1 MAKRKEITGV
11 RIKLATPD
19 RIHAISKGE
28 VTKPETIN
36 YRTLRPEADGL
47 FCERIFGPTR
57 SYECRCGKYKRSGPK
72 FKGVVCEH
80 CGVEVT
86 DNRVRRERMGHIDL
100 AVPVVHIW
108 YLRGI
113 PSRLSLLL
121 GTSAKDLER
130 VIYFAPS
137 RKAEKGFKVTASAK
151 PEIIAVGDE
160 VFESDIKIHQH
171 YQGESFQYEEAY
183 QLEGIENVP
192 VDVGDVITA
201 TQAAK
206 FKTEYGDDSLKV
218 EPAFTLKN
226 ANEELGLAAGAVVPA
241 SKAGDDDTRLKIG
254 SSEAFIVTFAAKLPY
269 KKGSVLSRTELTEME
284 SRYPGRFRI
293 MRYEKNIDDPSHLV
307 IEPGSS
313 YFSQGDVVFEH
324 QQALC
329 RMYDP
334 KFEAGIGADGVQAL
348 INKLDLDL
356 LADNLREMIADSTGQ
371 KKRKF
376 IKRLQVVE
384 DFRKSDS
391 QPQSM
396 ILNVLPVIPPD
407 LRPLVQLD
415 GGRFATSDLN
425 DLYRRVINRNNR
437 LKKLQALNAPE
448 IIIRNEKRM
457 LQECVDALIDNGRV
471 GKAVLGAGNRP
482 LKSLTDLLR
491 GKKGRFRQNLLGKR
505 VDYSGRSVIV
515 IGPQLKI
522 YQCGLP
528 KQMALELFKPFVIRR
543 LVESK
548 LAPNIKSA
556 KRRIEKGGAEVW
568 EILENIIKDHPV
580 MLNRAPTLHRL
591 GIQAFE
597 PVLMEGKAIRLHP
610 MVCTAFNADFDGD
623 QMAVHVPLSIEAQ
636 AEARL
641 LMLSAN
647 NLLSP
652 ASGKPVVT
660 PTQDIVLGVYYLT
673 DMREGLLGDGK
684 CFMNADDVLSE
695 ISHGTVHVNARIWL
709 KENPEEWGHP
719 KGRRMYVGKV
729 QGKKGKLED
738 GEVIVNSFA
747 DVQGEHRLLFFE
759 TSPGRVMFNSRIAP
773 ALRFVNEQL
782 GKKKIGSLLDDAY
795 DKVDRPGVVDM
806 LDEIKSLGY
815 HWAARS
821 GISFGVQ
828 AVRIPDEKAII
839 TRETQAEDDVAKE
852 NYEMGLLTHDE
863 YLDQKNALWSA
874 ATRDIAQKI
883 KEHMSE
889 DNPVRMMVDSGARGS
904 LGQMGQMAG
913 IRGLMADPTGK
924 TIDYPITANFREG
937 MNMLEYFISTHGARK
952 GLADTALR
960 TAKSGY
966 LTRRLVDVAQDLI
979 ITEHDC
985 GTDKGIC
992 IHPLLSEGKVMISI
1006 ADRIAGRTAL
1016 RDIEKDGEL
1025 FVKAGDVI
1033 TEALAKRIEAAGID
1047 EVWVRS
1053 PLACALKKGICQKC
1067 YGHDLSSRRLV
1078 PIGEAV
1084 GVVAAQSIGEPGTQ
1098 LTMRTF
1104 HTGGVRSADDITQ
1117 GLPRIE
1123 QLFEVRRPRKVCILA
1138 GLDGHIKEIITEGKR
1153 KVIVE
1158 DDEGNTITHAIPTG
1172 QEIKEGIE
1180 EGMPVEK
1187 LTPLTEGSIDPQQLL
1202 EVSGIDAVQ
1211 RMLVDEIQN
1220 VYNSQSVTINNKH
1233 IEVIL
1238 RKVAP
1243 LNKVR
1248 VIEEGDTS
1256 FVAGDMI
1263 WEDDAENVVRE
1274 INEDN
1279 ERRVSDAVKAFNGD
1293 ILLSTDRPDES
1304 IDAFIG
1310 QPLTEEI
1317 IRKILKPGA
1326 AVKMLTIQHEDLE
1339 VDVLLG
1345 RSAFRKKLEG
1355 LRLIRDVV
1363 LKRTK
1368 IKKGTV
1374 MTREELKRI
1383 TEGGPV
1389 IIRTRHKDVLDRMI
1403 GVRWLA
1409 EDHYMGSR
1417 LCAPHDE
1424 LLIQKYADEIAS
1436 TGMRDFKV
1444 WGSVEHINVAE
1455 ELRRFLQDKGLLGK
1469 EIYENGEGTN
1479 RYVDDEVIAQLADCT
1494 IESIDIEDEEE
1505 GVKTVTRLE
1514 MLERL
1519 LTSRL
1524 KNKVLVHVDFYRT
1537 PEQIAADE
1545 AEARAKEEEK
1555 ARIAAQLKQVKYEAR
1570 ERHKYR
1576 VQKAAELGITLEEL
1590 GYDKVDDAIRAR
1602 MDALE
1607 NPPEEP
1613 YDESLG
1619 TRFIGGLELKGKVI
1633 DEMAAKKP
1641 LDIYIRSASAKP
1653 EVCHLIREYTFMQK
1667 LREAPE
1673 CRPFIHGITKAALAT
1688 DSFLSAA
1695 SFQQTA
1701 QVLAGAAVKG
1711 ELDPLSGLKE
1721 NVIIGHLIPA
1731 GTGSEAFRSIA
1742 YKSSGKP
1749 KFKPKNRPDSREP
1762 KPEQPVLASEDL
1774 FTNTNKSEQ
1783 PEEQKIPDVQEAA
1796 ETQNLAEQQQP
1807 INTGDL
1813 FTQ

>member
-1 MAKRKEITGV
+1 MPTKEITGV

-19 RIHAISKGE
+19 RIHEISNGE
-28 VTKPETIN
+28 VLKPETIN
-36 YRTLRPEADGL
+36 YRTLRPETDGL
-47 FCERIFGPTR
+47 FCEKIFGPTR
-57 SYECRCGKYKRSGPK
+57 SYECKCGKYKRSGPK
-72 FKGVVCEH
+72 FKGVICEH

-121 GTSAKDLER
+121 GTSAKDLEK
-130 VIYFAPS
+130 VIYFAPT
-137 RKAEKGFKVTASAK
+137 RKSEKAFK
-151 PEIIAVGDE
+151 IINSKRQDLAPRGAVIS
-160 VFESDIKIHQH
+160 ESELKIHSH
-171 YQGESFQYEEAY
+171 YDESFQYEEAFL
-183 QLEGIENVP
+183 LEGIENVP
-192 VDVGDVITA
+192 VEVGDLITA
-201 TQAAK
+201 KQLSTY
-206 FKTEYGDDSLKV
+206 KTDYGEESLKA
-218 EPAFTLKN
+218 EPAFILSKDS
-226 ANEELGLAAGAVVPA
+226 ESLGLEAGAIVPQ
-241 SKAGDDDTRLKIG
+241 SKADDDAVRAKIG
-254 SSEAFIVTFAAKLPY
+254 NNEAFIVTGAVKLPY
-269 KKGSVLSRTELTEME
+269 GKGEVLSRSELNLIEQ
-284 SRYPGRFRI
+284 RYPGRFRVT
-293 MRYEKNIDDPSHLV
+293 RHEKVVDDPCHLV

-313 YFSQGDVVFEH
+313 PFSQADVIYER
-324 QQALC
+324 QQILC
-329 RMYDP
+329 KAYDP
-334 KFEAGIGADGVQAL
+334 EFEAGIGADGVQTL
-348 INKLDLDL
+348 INRLDLDL
-356 LADNLREMIADSTGQ
+356 VADSLREQIADTTGQ
-371 KKRKF
+371 KKRKLV
-376 IKRLQVVE
+376 KRLQVVE

-391 QPQSM
+391 KPQSM

-471 GKAVLGAGNRP
+471 GKAVLGAGSRP

-543 LVESK
+543 LVEGG
-548 LAPNIKSA
+548 LAPNVKNA
-556 KRRIEKGGAEVW
+556 KRKIEKGGAEVW

-673 DMREGLLGDGK
+673 DMREGLKGDGMH
-684 CFMNADDVLSE
+684 FRDMSDVMSA
-695 ISHGTVHVNARIWL
+695 ISHGVVHVNSRIWL
-709 KENPEEWGHP
+709 KEDPDKFGRP
-719 KGRRMYVGKV
+719 KGRRKYTMNG
-729 QGKKGKLED
+729 D
-738 GEVIVNSFA
+738 AVIVNSFA
-747 DVQGEHRLLFFE
+747 EVEGEPGIIFFE
-759 TSPGRVMFNSRIAP
+759 TSPGRVMFNSHIAEK
-773 ALRFVNEQL
+773 LRFVNEQL
-782 GKKKIGSLLDDAY
+782 DKKKIGKLLDSAY

-828 AVRIPDEKAII
+828 AVRIPDEKAEI
-839 TRETQAEDDVAKE
+839 TQATQAEDNIAKE
-852 NYEMGLLTHDE
+852 NYEMGLLTYDE
-863 YLDQKNALWSA
+863 YLDQKSKLWA
-874 ATRDIAQKI
+874 QATKDIAEKI
-883 KEHMSE
+883 KEHMSPE
-889 DNPVRMMVDSGARGS
+889 NPVRMMVESGARGS

-966 LTRRLVDVAQDLI
+966 LTRRLVDVSQDLI

-985 GTDKGIC
+985 GTDKGVC
-992 IHPLLSEGKVMISI
+992 IHPLLSEGKVMIGI
-1006 ADRIAGRTAL
+1006 AERIAGRTSL
-1016 RDIEKDGEL
+1016 HDIKDPEGNII
-1025 FVKAGDVI
+1025 VKSGDII
-1033 TEALAKRIEAAGID
+1033 TEELAKQVEATGVD

-1053 PLACALKKGICQKC
+1053 PLACALKKGVCQKC
-1067 YGHDLSSRRLV
+1067 YGTDLSSRKLV

-1104 HTGGVRSADDITQ
+1104 HTGGVRSAEDITQ

-1138 GLDGHIKEIITEGKR
+1138 GLDGHIEEIRATEGKR
-1153 KVIVE
+1153 KVIVVNE
-1158 DDEGNTITHAIPTG
+1158 DGTERLTHAIPSG
-1172 QEIKEGIE
+1172 QEIREGIE

-1187 LTPLTEGSIDPQQLL
+1187 MTPLTEGSIDPQQLL
-1202 EVSGIDAVQ
+1202 EVNGINAVQ
-1211 RMLVDEIQN
+1211 RMLVDEIQY
-1220 VYNSQSVTINNKH
+1220 VYHSQGVSINNKH

-1256 FVAGDMI
+1256 FVAGDMV
-1263 WEDDAENVVRE
+1263 WEDEVEKVCADIEK
-1274 INEDN
+1274 DN
-1279 ERRVSDAVKAFNGD
+1279 TQRLGAATGAFRGD
-1293 ILLSTDRPDES
+1293 ILLDVDKM
-1304 IDAFIG
+1304 D
-1310 QPLTEEI
+1310 EEI
-1317 IRKILKPGA
+1317 QELVGRELDEDSLRKILTPGTP
-1326 AVKMLTIQHEDLE
+1326 VHMLTVKHNNQN
-1339 VDVLLG
+1339 VDVILG
-1345 RSAFRKKLEG
+1345 RAAFRKSMEG
-1355 LRLIRDVV
+1355 MVLDRNVRVGKTS
-1363 LKRTK
+1363 LKRGTK
-1368 IKKGTV
+1368 LS
-1374 MTREELKRI
+1374 RDDLRAI
-1383 TEGGPV
+1383 TSGSPV
-1389 IIRTRHKDVLDRMI
+1389 II
-1403 GVRWLA
+1403 GVVDHDILERVIDNKWLA
-1409 EDHYMGSR
+1409 ED
-1417 LCAPHDE
+1417 
-1424 LLIQKYADEIAS
+1424 LLS
-1436 TGMRDFKV
+1436 
-1444 WGSVEHINVAE
+1444 S
-1455 ELRRFLQDKGLLGK
+1455 
-1469 EIYENGEGTN
+1469 
-1479 RYVDDEVIAQLADCT
+1479 DDEVIYEKDASLDEDCANDILSNRIRSVKVWNAVERLDVIDAMKKLLNSKELWNKELFEDGEATGRNIDAVIIDEFAEGKRDT
-1494 IESIDIEDEEE
+1494 IETEDGVLTRLEVLTKLLTGRLRNKILLGLTVADEDEDSESDSESEVYETESESEIESEDEEYE
-1505 GVKTVTRLE
+1505 DSESEDEDEEDDESEDEESGLHAGME
-1514 MLERL
+1514 
-1519 LTSRL
+1519 L
-1524 KNKVLVHVDFYRT
+1524 K
-1537 PEQIAADE
+1537 AADIE
-1545 AEARAKEEEK
+1545 EIAKLNPLEVVVRASN
-1555 ARIAAQLKQVKYEAR
+1555 A
-1570 ERHKYR
+1570 
-1576 VQKAAELGITLEEL
+1576 
-1590 GYDKVDDAIRAR
+1590 KVD
-1602 MDALE
+1602 
-1607 NPPEEP
+1607 
-1613 YDESLG
+1613 
-1619 TRFIGGLELKGKVI
+1619 ELRI
-1633 DEMAAKKP
+1633 
-1641 LDIYIRSASAKP
+1641 
-1653 EVCHLIREYTFMQK
+1653 IREVTFVRKM
-1667 LREAPE
+1667 RELPE
-1673 CRPFIHGITKAALAT
+1673 CKPFIHGITKAALAT

-1711 ELDPLSGLKE
+1711 ELDPLNGLKE

-1731 GTGSEAFRSIA
+1731 GTGAEAFRGIA
-1742 YKSSGKP
+1742 YKGSGK
-1749 KFKPKNRPDSREP
+1749 RR
-1762 KPEQPVLASEDL
+1762 
-1774 FTNTNKSEQ
+1774 
-1783 PEEQKIPDVQEAA
+1783 VQE
-1796 ETQNLAEQQQP
+1796 TQPRESSSTSSQVIEPGVDMNDIFKE
-1807 INTGDL
+1807 
-1813 FTQ
+1813 

>member
-1 MAKRKEITGV
+1 MAKKKEITGV
-11 RIKLATPD
+11 RIKLATPE
-19 RIHAISKGE
+19 RIHEISKGE

-36 YRTLRPEADGL
+36 YRTLRPETDGL

-137 RKAEKGFKVTASAK
+137 RNLEKGFKVVESSR
-151 PEIIAVGDE
+151 PDIIAKGAE
-160 VFESDIKIHQH
+160 FFESDIKIHKH
-171 YQGESFQYEEAY
+171 YQGDGFQYEEAF
-183 QLEGIENVP
+183 QIDGIENVP
-192 VDVGDVITA
+192 ANVGDVITF
-201 TQAAK
+201 QKAANYVK
-206 FKTEYGDDSLKV
+206 DYGQDSIKV
-218 EPAFTLKN
+218 EPAFILREPS
-226 ANEELGLAAGAVVPA
+226 EELGLDAGAVVPA
-241 SKAGDDDTRLKIG
+241 SKAPDSAERAKIG
-254 SSEAFIVTFAAKLPY
+254 NEDAYIVVAAFKLPY
-269 KKGSVLSRTELTEME
+269 KKGEVLSRSELTEFE
-284 SRYPGRFRI
+284 HKYPGRFRI
-293 MRYEKNIDDPSHLV
+293 MRYEKNVDDPNHLV
-307 IEPGSS
+307 IEPGHS
-313 YFSQGDVVFEH
+313 FFNQGDVIYEH
-324 QQALC
+324 QQYLC
-329 RMYDP
+329 RQYDP
-334 KFEAGIGADGVQAL
+334 EFEAGIGADGVLAL
-348 INKLDLDL
+348 INKLDLDI
-356 LADNLREMIADSTGQ
+356 LADNLREWIADSTGQ

-391 QPQSM
+391 KPQSM
-396 ILNVLPVIPPD
+396 ILTVLPVIPPD

-471 GKAVLGAGNRP
+471 GKAVMGAGNRP

-543 LVESK
+543 LVEGG
-548 LAPNIKSA
+548 LAPNVKNA
-556 KRRIEKGGAEVW
+556 KRKIEKGGGEIW

-673 DMREGLLGDGK
+673 DMRDGLQGEGRH
-684 CFMNADDVLSE
+684 FMSADDVLSA

-709 KENPEEWGHP
+709 RENPGEWGHP
-719 KGRRMYVGKV
+719 KGRRKYVHNNDAAIV
-729 QGKKGKLED
+729 DSFED
-738 GEVIVNSFA
+738 VEGTP
-747 DVQGEHRLLFFE
+747 RTLFFE
-759 TSPGRVMFNSRIAP
+759 TSPGRVLFNTRIAP
-773 ALRFVNEQL
+773 VLRFVNEQL
-782 GKKKIGSLLDDAY
+782 GKKKIGTLLDAAY
-795 DKVDRPGVVDM
+795 DKVDRPGVVKM

-839 TRETQAEDDVAKE
+839 TRETQAEDDIAKE

-863 YLDQKNALWSA
+863 YLDQKSKMWAQ
-874 ATRDIAQKI
+874 ATKDIAEKI

-966 LTRRLVDVAQDLI
+966 LTRRLVDVSQDLI

-992 IHPLLSEGKVMISI
+992 IRPLLSEGKVMIGI
-1006 ADRIAGRTAL
+1006 AERIAGRTAL
-1016 RDIEKDGEL
+1016 HDIEKDGEV
-1025 FVKAGDVI
+1025 FIKGGDII
-1033 TEALAKRIEAAGID
+1033 TESIAKKIEAAGFD

-1053 PLACALKKGICQKC
+1053 PLACALKKGVCQKC
-1067 YGHDLSSRRLV
+1067 YGHDLSSRKLV

-1104 HTGGVRSADDITQ
+1104 HTGGVRSAEDITQ

-1138 GLDGHIKEIITEGKR
+1138 GLDGHIKDIITEGKR
-1153 KVIVE
+1153 KVIIE
-1158 DDEGNTITHAIPTG
+1158 DDEGNTVTHPIPSG
-1172 QEIKEGIE
+1172 QDLKEGIE
-1180 EGMPVEK
+1180 VGMEVGK
-1187 LTPLTEGSIDPQQLL
+1187 LTPLTEGSVDPQQLL

-1220 VYNSQSVTINNKH
+1220 VYNSQGVSINNKH

-1263 WEDDAENVVRE
+1263 WEDEAQQVNQEILDSNEKRINV
-1274 INEDN
+1274 
-1279 ERRVSDAVKAFNGD
+1279 AVKSLAGH
-1293 ILLSTDRPDES
+1293 ILLRMDRPDDSFDEY
-1304 IDAFIG
+1304 IG
-1310 QPLTEEI
+1310 QPITEEF
-1317 IRKILKPGA
+1317 IRKILTPG
-1326 AVKMLTIQHEDLE
+1326 VEIKTLTIQREDME
-1339 VDVLLG
+1339 VDVIIG
-1345 RSAFRKKLEG
+1345 KSAFRKRLEG
-1355 LRLIRDVV
+1355 LRLVRDVKVDKKSRISKGKV
-1363 LKRTK
+1363 LDRND
-1368 IKKGTV
+1368 
-1374 MTREELKRI
+1374 LKRI
-1383 TEGGPV
+1383 SSASDPV
-1389 IIRTRHKDVLDRMI
+1389 TVRTRDLHILDRITGTSWSSEDITI
-1403 GVRWLA
+1403 GNKLLV
-1409 EDHYMGSR
+1409 
-1417 LCAPHDE
+1417 PHDT
-1424 LLIQKYADEIAS
+1424 LITPKYVQAINEAGLREFNI
-1436 TGMRDFKV
+1436 
-1444 WGSVEHINVAE
+1444 WGSVEHLNVAE
-1455 ELRRFLQDKGLLGK
+1455 ELSKFLTLPEKGLIGK
-1469 EIYENGEGTN
+1469 EIYEDGEATGRCVDESVLAAMAEGTI
-1479 RYVDDEVIAQLADCT
+1479 EQL
-1494 IESIDIEDEEE
+1494 DIEDEEE
-1505 GVKTVTRLE
+1505 GVKTITRVE
-1514 MLERL
+1514 MLDRL

-1524 KNKVLVHVDFYRT
+1524 KGKVLVQAVFYRT
-1537 PEQIAADE
+1537 PEQIAEREAFEKAREEAIAQSRIKAKEAKTKIFAELARRRAE
-1545 AEARAKEEEK
+1545 AEAKG
-1555 ARIAAQLKQVKYEAR
+1555 VP
-1570 ERHKYR
+1570 
-1576 VQKAAELGITLEEL
+1576 VEEL
-1590 GYDKVDDAIRAR
+1590 YPDPIPEYKPEPIPEYFDEDA
-1602 MDALE
+1602 E
-1607 NPPEEP
+1607 KF
-1613 YDESLG
+1613 Y
-1619 TRFIGGLELKGKVI
+1619 GGLELKGKLFE
-1633 DEMAAKKP
+1633 DMSTRKP
-1641 LDIYIRSASAKP
+1641 VDIYVRAAGAKP
-1653 EVCHLIREYTFMQK
+1653 EPCYIIRDYAFVQK
-1667 LREAPE
+1667 LRELPE
-1673 CRPFIHGITKAALAT
+1673 CKPFIHGITKAALAT

-1701 QVLAGAAVKG
+1701 QVLARAAVKG

-1731 GTGSEAFRSIA
+1731 GTGSEAFRGIA

-1749 KFKPKNRPDSREP
+1749 KPKPRAVP
-1762 KPEQPVLASEDL
+1762 KADGEEQPEQPTIAKEDL
-1774 FTNTNKSEQ
+1774 FT
-1783 PEEQKIPDVQEAA
+1783 A
-1796 ETQNLAEQQQP
+1796 
-1807 INTGDL
+1807 
-1813 FTQ
+1813 